1 MAQIHQL
8 FARRASYGPDRLK
21 VLGNA
26 FDDAWQTLG
35 RNIGAAPAEI
45 DRARMTLAS
54 VILNLPCS
62 EIADAESIKN
72 AALQVMAARANGR
85 KPNLASP
92 RGQAVGP
99 HLLEKPSTPNP
110 DQGGSATSE

>member
-26 FDDAWQTLG
+26 FDEAWQTLG
-35 RNIGAAPAEI
+35 RNIGEAPAEI
-45 DRARMTLAS
+45 DRARMTLAN
-54 VILNLPCS
+54 VILTLPCS

-72 AALQVMAARANGR
+72 AALQIMAARAPNGR
-85 KPNLASP
+85 RMWLKRYRP
-92 RGQAVGP
+92 
-99 HLLEKPSTPNP
+99 TPL
-110 DQGGSATSE
+110 GKAKRY

>member
-8 FARRASYGPDRLK
+8 FARRASYGPERLK

-45 DRARMTLAS
+45 DRARMTLAN
-54 VILNLPCS
+54 VILCLPCS

-72 AALQVMAARANGR
+72 AALRVLAAGTANGR
-85 KPNLASP
+85 
-92 RGQAVGP
+92 RQA
-99 HLLEKPSTPNP
+99 
-110 DQGGSATSE
+110 